1 MQLLIPIA
9 NSDENEDKLT
19 EVINSMYR
27 AEILNKEFNSI
38 DEYVKEW
45 GKFQNK
51 FLDETDSYKK
61 YEVWCKFSQEKI
73 QDGCS
78 KMERK
83 VEMKKVLKEKQ
94 MAVEIDKYK
103 TMLELKETDNSQV
116 AKLESELNNLRNDKV
131 QVAKREQD
139 LKEEVIAW
147 RELLDSKDEEI
158 DILNEKFNNLRRQRD
173 ELSSQPNPN
182 AKQNIRKDHILIED
196 TGKSATCS
204 SNDCVIF

>member
-1 MQLLIPIA
+1 
-9 NSDENEDKLT
+9 
-19 EVINSMYR
+19 MYR
-27 AEILNKEFNSI
+27 SEILNKEFNSI
-38 DEYVKEW
+38 DEYIKEW
-45 GKFQNK
+45 GEFHLK
-51 FLDETDSYKK
+51 FLNETDSYKK
-61 YEVWCKFSQEKI
+61 YEVWCKFSQDKI
-73 QDGCS
+73 KDGWA

-83 VEMKKVLKEKQ
+83 VEMKKGLKEKQ
-94 MAVEIDKYK
+94 MSVELDKLK

-116 AKLESELNNLRNDKV
+116 QKLEAELSGLRGEKM
-131 QVAKREQD
+131 QVAKKEQD

-173 ELSSQPNPN
+173 ELSQPTSN
-182 AKQNIRKDHILIED
+182 AKQNIRKDHIIIED